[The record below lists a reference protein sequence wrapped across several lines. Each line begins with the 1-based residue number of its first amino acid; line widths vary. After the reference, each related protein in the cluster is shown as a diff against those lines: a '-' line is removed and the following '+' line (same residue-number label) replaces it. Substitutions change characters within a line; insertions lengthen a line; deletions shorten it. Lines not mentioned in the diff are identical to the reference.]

1 MNNTYLN
8 QIPSFVEII
17 KSFKDMVITNIV
29 LIGQVPAPTFEE
41 GPRATMLLG
50 RLAEAGVEQCT
61 TDSLGNPVAII
72 RGTDPEKPPIF
83 VVAHLDTVVD
93 KKLEHNLTVGKN
105 SIIGPGIADN
115 STGIGVLATLPDIF
129 RGLELTFESDIVLA
143 GVVRSIGKGH
153 LEGIK
158 HLLKNWETPI
168 RGAVCLEGCELG
180 RLSYYSDGLKRCEIT
195 CNVSS
200 GAAQKQQT
208 FTPNAILI
216 INEIITQI
224 LELRL
229 PQRPRTRVMIGKIFG
244 GLKHGDIALKASLG
258 LEIQSDSA
266 DMVKTVFAD
275 IKDIVDG
282 VSHEHRVNLRL
293 TTISEQP
300 PSRMKFSHPLV
311 KATVAVMK
319 KLRVEPVNAPSESEL
334 SAFLSKDIPAV
345 TLGLTHGE
353 DDSLP
358 ENSKIKIDPIF
369 KGIAQVVGVLKA
381 IDSGVCDEQ
390 NLD

>member
-1 MNNTYLN
+1 MSTYLN
-8 QIPSFVEII
+8 QISSFVETI
-17 KSFKDMVITNIV
+17 KSFKDTIITNIV
-29 LIGQVPAPTFEE
+29 LVGQIPSPTFEE
-41 GPRATMLLG
+41 GRRATMLLG

-72 RGTDPEKPPIF
+72 RGTDSGKPPIF

-93 KKLEHNLTVGKN
+93 KKLEHNLTVQKN
-105 SIIGPGIADN
+105 SISGPGIADN

-129 RGLELTFESDIVLA
+129 RGLEMTFESDIVLA

-180 RLSYYSDGLKRCEIT
+180 RLSYYSEGLKRCEIT
-195 CNVSS
+195 CNIAPGSTL
-200 GAAQKQQT
+200 KQP
-208 FTPNAILI
+208 FSPNAILI

-229 PQRPRTRVMIGKIFG
+229 PQRPRTRVMIGKIAG
-244 GLKHGDIALKASLG
+244 GLKHGDIATKASLG
-258 LEIQSDSA
+258 FEIQSDSA
-266 DMVKTVFAD
+266 DMVKAVFSD

-282 VSHEHRVNLRL
+282 VSHEYKVSLKL
-293 TTISEQP
+293 QTISEQP

-319 KLRVEPVNAPSESEL
+319 KLKLEPVNEPSESEL
-334 SAFLSKDIPAV
+334 SAFLAKDIPAV

-353 DDSLP
+353 DGALP
-358 ENSKIKIDPIF
+358 EDSRIKIDPIY
-369 KGIAQVVGVLKA
+369 KGIAQVAGVIKA

-390 NLD
+390 DLD